1 MLDLRDIH
9 KRFAPDKAVLRG
21 VSLTVAPREIVCLL
35 GPSGC
40 GKSTLLRIIAGLERV
55 DHGQVLL
62 DGVDVSKLPAYKRD
76 VGLMFQDYAL
86 FPHLNVTENVA
97 YGLRMKNLPASQ
109 RRERVDAMLAL
120 VNLQGYANRAVDDL
134 SGGEQQRVALAR
146 TLAPNPSLLLLDE
159 PVANLDRLL
168 REELVGE
175 LRRILKQLHLTTIF
189 VTHDQEEAFALA
201 DRVIVMRAGQIEQAA
216 TPAQLYRQPANTFVA
231 SFLGFDNLLPAARS
245 ELELGIAR
253 TPAGDFPLSMRPKQP
268 IGDCRLLIPPDAA
281 VLADAAT
288 LDGAVTTDGAPP
300 GPTYVRFAARVLAT
314 TFRGS
319 FFRLEVASLYGD
331 DAQRLRFEFRTR
343 GRGHLFDPGTIIT
356 LWLDSAQMVL
366 VAEG

>member
-1 MLDLRDIH
+1 MLEVRDID
-9 KRFAPDKAVLRG
+9 KRFAPDKQVLRG
-21 VSLTVAPREIVCLL
+21 VSLTAAAQEIVCLL

-40 GKSTLLRIIAGLERV
+40 GKSTLLRIIAGLERA
-55 DHGQVLL
+55 DCGQVLL
-62 DGVDVSKLPAYKRD
+62 GGVDVSAQPAYTRG

-86 FPHLNVTENVA
+86 FPHLSVAENVA
-97 YGLRMKNLPASQ
+97 YGLRMKKLPAAQ
-109 RRERVDAMLAL
+109 RRARVDETL
-120 VNLQGYANRAVDDL
+120 VNLQGYARRSVDDL

-201 DRVIVMRAGQIEQAA
+201 DRVAVMRGGRIEQVAA
-216 TPAQLYRQPANTFVA
+216 PAQLYRQPANTFVA
-231 SFLGFDNLLPAARS
+231 SFLGFDNLLPVERDA
-245 ELELGIAR
+245 LHDGVAR
-253 TPAGDFPLSMRPKQP
+253 TSAGDFALPAHTDQP
-268 IGDCRLLIPPDAA
+268 AAGCRLLIPPDAA
-281 VLADAAT
+281 VLEPAS
-288 LDGAVTTDGAPP
+288 P
-300 GPTYVRFAARVLAT
+300 GPTYVSLSVRVLAT

-319 FFRLEVASLYGD
+319 FFRLEVTPLHSNA
-331 DAQRLRFEFRTR
+331 AQRLRFEFRTR
-343 GRGHLFDPGTIIT
+343 GRDHLLEPGAVID